1 MILVCGIHGSGKTQY
16 CNNLKLKY
24 GINVYTASQLIDER
38 IPLNQNKTKKID
50 QINRRQEVLLEK
62 VKSLLSCEKNLILN
76 AHLCLVNKENKI
88 ERIPLNVFQSM
99 PITEIHLVECS
110 SAEIR
115 NRIYHRDEIV
125 WDEIFINKFIERE
138 RKYAQELSELLNV
151 NLKIADTSLN
161 NKKNIIL
168 PIAPKYIEKILSGEK
183 KYEYRK
189 KLCKNDIDKIY
200 LYSTA
205 PIKGIVGEV
214 KVLGK
219 IEKSKGELW
228 NTTSQYSGIDKQFY
242 EEYFLNNSNAC
253 AYRLGEVTKYVS
265 KIPLENVG
273 IHYII
278 QSFAYVNDI

>member
-38 IPLNQNKTKKID
+38 IPLKQNKTKKID

-62 VKSLLSCEKNLILN
+62 VKSLLSCEKNFILN

-110 SAEIR
+110 SVEIR
-115 NRIYHRDEIV
+115 DRIYHRDEIV
-125 WDEIFINKFIERE
+125 WDEIFINKFIETE
-138 RKYAQELSELLNV
+138 RKYAQELAELLNV

-189 KLCKNDIDKIY
+189 KLCKNEIDKIY

-205 PIKGIVGEV
+205 PVKGIVGEV

-228 NTTSQYSGIDKQFY
+228 NTTYQHSGIDKQFY

-253 AYRLGEVTKYVS
+253 AYRLGKVTKYVS